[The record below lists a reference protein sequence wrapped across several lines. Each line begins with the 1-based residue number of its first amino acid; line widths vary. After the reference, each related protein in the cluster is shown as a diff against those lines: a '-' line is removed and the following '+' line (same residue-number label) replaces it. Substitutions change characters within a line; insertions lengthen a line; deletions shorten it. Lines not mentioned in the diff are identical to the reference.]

1 MEISP
6 AESRILKKVIR
17 TWIESEYGN
26 LAKLN
31 YLKQNIDDST
41 WKLAKRLH
49 SEIGKV
55 VSLDFI
61 LETVIETILI
71 LYPEYD
77 AEERKRQ
84 ELEDAERKHKEALEA
99 IEQSKQRELEAI
111 RQREEKDARHRR
123 EDILRGDI
131 DRIRVIVRD
140 CVCEVLEEEPKEGID
155 DEHLLDELS
164 VDEFSVD
171 EFSVLDIY
179 TAVEIR
185 TTIETAIE
193 SVVETSFQ
201 FPDDLSGCS
210 TINHIS
216 KAISFFFMHGRF
228 PNKSKIHDRIVAMS
242 RLACQ
247 METDAKTLK
256 TTLIM
261 LKEKSWSEFSRTL
274 SESPLANNPKSESML
289 IELFMRYAPP
299 WSTSN
304 SQRDKN
310 IESLIS
316 ATQALIDNPYY
327 SDDYGYD
334 GIKSVKK

>member
-41 WKLAKRLH
+41 WKFAKRLH

-84 ELEDAERKHKEALEA
+84 ELEDAERKRKEALEA
-99 IEQSKQRELEAI
+99 IEQRKQRELEAI
-111 RQREEKDARHRR
+111 RQREEEEERHRR

-140 CVCEVLEEEPKEGID
+140 CVCEFLGEEPKEGID
-155 DEHLLDELS
+155 DEILFDYRGHYESWEL
-164 VDEFSVD
+164 
-171 EFSVLDIY
+171 I
-179 TAVEIR
+179 EIN
-185 TTIETAIE
+185 TEIEVALETAIGTKIE
-193 SVVETSFQ
+193 FSDDLAVGLTINEISKSFSFYFKYGRYPQKSNLHSYVVEVSQ
-201 FPDDLSGCS
+201 LVCQL
-210 TINHIS
+210 
-216 KAISFFFMHGRF
+216 
-228 PNKSKIHDRIVAMS
+228 KI
-242 RLACQ
+242 
-247 METDAKTLK
+247 DAKTF
-256 TTLIM
+256 
-261 LKEKSWSEFSRTL
+261 KEAL
-274 SESPLANNPKSESML
+274 PSML
-289 IELFMRYAPP
+289 EGNYYGNPLVNRQEVNSVLVGFFMKHAPP
-299 WSTSN
+299 WPGSMRTKS
-304 SQRDKN
+304 
-310 IESLIS
+310 IEKLIS
-316 ATQALIDNPYY
+316 ATQVLIDNPHY

-334 GIKSVKK
+334 EIEPTKE